1 MRNRILPLLGA
12 LLAGALTAG
21 FAMGGRT
28 DGGQYE
34 GGNGVEPYAVGL
46 WGDLPY
52 NAVQA
57 TTGVPN
63 LIADMNEQ
71 KLAFTAMDGDLKA
84 GSGPCTQA
92 LYDQARGSSIR

>member
-1 MRNRILPLLGA
+1 MRNWILPLLGA

-34 GGNGVEPYAVGL
+34 GGRGVEPYAIGL

-57 TTGVPN
+57 T
-63 LIADMNEQ
+63 
-71 KLAFTAMDGDLKA
+71 KA
-84 GSGPCTQA
+84 TSNGA
-92 LYDQARGSSIR
+92 